1 MTCNIQS
8 VLISHSIVT
17 VHLKKIM
24 RSNLG
29 LIMNFYFLQILLF
42 KLVLAFLMHWSVAI
56 PNRVMS
62 PKMKDLSL
70 VHTTLWICCNLQ
82 QTVVLWVIR
91 KFSNYS
97 QHNLALCDSCCDLQL
112 VWTRLYATYLLIFF
126 LTNGH
131 SLGFSLLWNLA
142 ILKSAIKSGKRKVL

>member
-97 QHNLALCDSCCDLQL
+97 QHNLALCDSHSDWQL
-112 VWTRLYATYLLIFF
+112 VWMRLKGALDQRPPWWQAVGPDCAIFESSWWQIF
-126 LTNGH
+126 L
-131 SLGFSLLWNLA
+131 
-142 ILKSAIKSGKRKVL
+142 KK